1 MKCMKCGSHNVEV
14 KVGRYYS
21 KDKRIKHDIW
31 MRRIVCFD
39 CGYRSIEYGD
49 FSPKVKNYCEVK

>member
-21 KDKRIKHDIW
+21 KDKGIKHDIW
-31 MRRIVCFD
+31 MRRVVCFD